1 MKRRTAGIAVVGGVR
16 RATLVVL
23 VALVLVILLALGCTS
38 DQRASNQRTSDQ
50 RASNQRTSVELLR

>member
-38 DQRASNQRTSDQ
+38 DQRASNQRTSE
-50 RASNQRTSVELLR
+50 ELLR